1 MAMKLSMPIG
11 VDDFKKV
18 RENYYFVDKSR
29 FLSAFFPGH
38 AEVTLFT
45 RPRRFGKT
53 LTLSM
58 LRYFFD
64 LEGADE
70 HRQLFDGLAVSHD
83 AAMMA
88 EMGQRPVL
96 FFTLRGWKA
105 RDWEEMK
112 GTIAIGLQKV
122 AKQYKFLL
130 ESDRVDSHDRSI
142 LKSIYEGHASP
153 LQLRTAPELLL
164 GMLEAHYDKKAVLL
178 LDEYDTPIQTAWEYG
193 YYNEAIDFFR
203 VFLTTALKTNL
214 SLDFAV
220 MTGVLRISKESI
232 FSDLNNLFVDSILRP
247 KYPTVFGFTSEEV
260 EKMANDLGHVDKLP
274 EIKAWYDGYRI
285 DGHEIYNPWSVLN
298 YFDAGCQPQT
308 YWGNTSGN
316 AILAELMKSA
326 DQEHFES
333 LDTLLRGGTVTSY
346 LRDGV
351 SYSDIG
357 DDPEALCTMLCT
369 TGYLTTERTETF
381 AGETEYSLRLPNLE
395 MRRLFGIEIVKRYQ
409 HGFGKS
415 ALVRLLRA
423 FLNGDAAKVEEGLG
437 RYLVKLASYYDTAKD
452 KESFYH
458 GFVLGMTAILVEDFI
473 VRSNR
478 ESGYG
483 RYDLVAV
490 PKRKDKAGFLLEFK
504 TAETEDALDAK
515 AEEAL
520 VQIETRDYLAGLD
533 VEGRTMHRYGIA
545 FCGKK
550 VRVKMN

>member
-1 MAMKLSMPIG
+1 MRLSMPIG
-11 VDDFKKV
+11 VDDFQEV
-18 RENYYFVDKSR
+18 REGYYFVDKSG
-29 FLSAFFPGH
+29 FLSDFFPGH
-38 AEVTLFT
+38 AKVTLFT

-53 LTLSM
+53 LMLSM

-70 HRQLFDGLAVSHD
+70 HRQLFDGLAVSRD
-83 AAMMA
+83 TAMMA

-112 GTIAIGLQKV
+112 GTIAIGLQKI

-130 ESDRVDSHDRSI
+130 ESERVDPYDRSI
-142 LKSIYEGHASP
+142 LRAIYEGRASL
-153 LQLRTAPELLL
+153 LQLRTTPELLL
-164 GMLEAHYDKKAVLL
+164 GMLEAHYGKKAVLL
-178 LDEYDTPIQTAWEYG
+178 LDEYDTPVQTAWEYG
-193 YYNEAIDFFR
+193 YYDEAIDFFR

-220 MTGVLRISKESI
+220 LTGVLRISKESI

-247 KYPTVFGFTSEEV
+247 EYPTVFGFTSEEV
-260 EKMANDLGHVDKLP
+260 EKMANDLGHVDKLS

-285 DGHEIYNPWSVLN
+285 GGYELYNPWSVLN

-308 YWGNTSGN
+308 YWVNTSGN

-326 DQEHFES
+326 DQEHFEC
-333 LDTLLRGGTVTSY
+333 LDTLLHGGTVTSY

-351 SYSDIG
+351 IYGDIG
-357 DDPEALCTMLCT
+357 DDPDALYTMLCT
-369 TGYLTTERTETF
+369 TGYLTTERTATF

-415 ALVRLLRA
+415 ALVRLMRA
-423 FLNGDAAKVEEGLG
+423 FLQGDAIRVEEGLG
-437 RYLVKLASYYDTAKD
+437 RYLVKLASYYDTTKD
-452 KESFYH
+452 KESFYR

-490 PKRKDKAGFLLEFK
+490 PKRKGEAGFLLEFK
-504 TAETEDALDAK
+504 TAETEEALKAK

-520 VQIETRDYLAGLD
+520 AQIDERDYLAGLD
-533 VEGRTMHRYGIA
+533 VEDLTMHRYGIA